1 MIKKVFTLL
10 TFSIFILF
18 LSVPIFPGGDKPG
31 NPKGAD
37 PWDDVKSALPFSGSG
52 EYRVFMVGSVSL
64 IPQIVIISLKD
75 QCLTTTVTNGKNGGD
90 GLKGVLGGSKTN
102 KK

>member
-18 LSVPIFPGGDKPG
+18 LSVPIFPGGDKPA

-37 PWDDVKSALPFSGSG
+37 PWDDVKNPTPSNGGVVYRMLIVGGIPFTPQIIIITPMDKSSSAAATKGKNSG
-52 EYRVFMVGSVSL
+52 E
-64 IPQIVIISLKD
+64 
-75 QCLTTTVTNGKNGGD
+75 
-90 GLKGVLGGSKTN
+90 GLKTALSSSKTN